1 MNRLARTTAAVLTAA
16 AVAVST
22 AGCADIS
29 TVGTI
34 EGENIAAGVY
44 IRYVMQA
51 VSEADNEIDQQLS
64 EAGQSASDIENF
76 SYLNYNVQ
84 EKPYKDYVK
93 DRAIELTK
101 QHIAVQKRF
110 EELGLELTDTE
121 VSTEKEEIA
130 DMWNSEMN
138 YYGYSLGITYGDYYK
153 NMGISRSSYQEVEL
167 NSMMS
172 NKLFDKYYD
181 ENGITATDENDIK
194 TYFNDNYGRFQ
205 IIEVSLTEGDG
216 SAIETDEG
224 KAEMEKMANDYVDRI
239 KGGEDF
245 ETVYHEYED
254 YVAEQKEQAEKD
266 KDTSSDDESS
276 EDTSSDTSSEDT
288 SSDTSSDDSS
298 AMTRSADTASDE
310 SSDETS
316 SEDTS
321 SDDSS
326 EDTSSDDTSSD
337 DSSDDNSSDTSSDD
351 TSDTEEE
358 EEEEEDHETLLSK
371 ESTSPSEEFVEWA
384 FKLGEDE
391 GGVYKDETVY
401 YAVVRR
407 PLLDREDWYDNA
419 RSDILHLMKDE
430 DFEKLLNEAAANFNV
445 QLNDS
450 AISAYDA
457 QTVID
462 KQSKAMG

>member
-51 VSEADNEIDQQLS
+51 ISEADNEIDQQLS

-84 EKPYKDYVK
+84 EKPYKEYVK

-266 KDTSSDDESS
+266 EDTSSDDESS
-276 EDTSSDTSSEDT
+276 DDTSSDESSEDN
-288 SSDTSSDDSS
+288 SSDESSDSS
-298 AMTRSADTASDE
+298 SMTRSADTASDE
-310 SSDETS
+310 SSD
-316 SEDTS
+316 DTS

-337 DSSDDNSSDTSSDD
+337 DSSEDTSSDD
-351 TSDTEEE
+351 TSSDDSSEDNSSDT

-462 KQSKAMG
+462 KQAKAMG